1 MEFKTDVL
9 IIGSGI
15 AGLSFALKVAP
26 YGKVTIVTKK
36 TSAESSTNYA
46 QGGIAAVLSPEDTFE
61 SHIKDTLIAGDG
73 LCHEDVVKIVVE
85 EGPDRIAELV
95 DWGVGFSQRTAN
107 GETEYDLGKE
117 GGHTKRRIIHAKDF
131 TGREVERALL
141 AQVDQNPNITLLENH
156 IAVDLLIQSKISG
169 TDHTSR
175 PGKDRHLLGRVC
187 IGYRRW

>member
-1 MEFKTDVL
+1 MEIKTDVL

-26 YGKVTIVTKK
+26 FGKVTIVTKK

-85 EGPDRIAELV
+85 EGPERIAELI
-95 DWGVGFSQRTAN
+95 DWGVEFSQRTADHRTFRN
-107 GETEYDLGKE
+107 GG
-117 GGHTKRRIIHAKDF
+117 
-131 TGREVERALL
+131 V
-141 AQVDQNPNITLLENH
+141 
-156 IAVDLLIQSKISG
+156 SG
-169 TDHTSR
+169 VATVNT
-175 PGKDRHLLGRVC
+175 
-187 IGYRRW
+187 